1 MDLIKKSTSK
11 EQYLNLSPFTGFS
24 RSFNIL
30 YLTHIYTTRTWSSIK
45 INQLQAYN
53 CIFFLAVQPFIIS
66 VAASN
71 PSLKE
76 IYGLDRRMNF
86 HRSCDSGESWRQ
98 ITDGYFNKT
107 LTESQL
113 IKAKALPENLVS
125 EMPTSDLTALADST
139 GTTWGGEWF
148 EKKFHITDARRA
160 SHYLLCCV
168 GEGGVGEDHM
178 VFRWSGRGISLRQQ
192 SLRGDLSKLTAS
204 WMPVRWDQVTQP
216 NPLTPQMINNKRSPV
231 DPVDPVSVG
240 CLLFLVHALPWK
252 VYAFPLFC
260 FPVSGRGIHVMTAG
274 SDAWSLVGT
283 WKCCGQ

>member
-1 MDLIKKSTSK
+1 MDLIRKSTSK

-113 IKAKALPENLVS
+113 IKAKALSENLVS

-148 EKKFHITDARRA
+148 EKKFYITDARRA

-168 GEGGVGEDHM
+168 GEGVVWGRSHGFQMEWKRDQSSPTEFKGGLEQIDCQLNASEVG
-178 VFRWSGRGISLRQQ
+178 SGDTTQ
-192 SLRGDLSKLTAS
+192 SS
-204 WMPVRWDQVTQP
+204 
-216 NPLTPQMINNKRSPV
+216 NP
-231 DPVDPVSVG
+231 
-240 CLLFLVHALPWK
+240 
-252 VYAFPLFC
+252 
-260 FPVSGRGIHVMTAG
+260 
-274 SDAWSLVGT
+274 SDD
-283 WKCCGQ
+283 K

>member
-1 MDLIKKSTSK
+1 
-11 EQYLNLSPFTGFS
+11 
-24 RSFNIL
+24 
-30 YLTHIYTTRTWSSIK
+30 
-45 INQLQAYN
+45 
-53 CIFFLAVQPFIIS
+53 
-66 VAASN
+66 
-71 PSLKE
+71 
-76 IYGLDRRMNF
+76 MNF

-113 IKAKALPENLVS
+113 IRAKALPENLVS

-148 EKKFHITDARRA
+148 EKNFILLMQEGPVITC
-160 SHYLLCCV
+160 Y
-168 GEGGVGEDHM
+168 GVWGKREFWEDHM
-178 VFRWSGRGISLRQQ
+178 VCRGNGRGISLRQQ

-216 NPLTPQMINNKRSPV
+216 NPLTPQMINNKRSPM
-231 DPVDPVSVG
+231 DPVDPVSVC

-260 FPVSGRGIHVMTAG
+260 FPVSGHGIHVMTAG

>member
-1 MDLIKKSTSK
+1 
-11 EQYLNLSPFTGFS
+11 
-24 RSFNIL
+24 
-30 YLTHIYTTRTWSSIK
+30 
-45 INQLQAYN
+45 
-53 CIFFLAVQPFIIS
+53 
-66 VAASN
+66 
-71 PSLKE
+71 
-76 IYGLDRRMNF
+76 MNF

-148 EKKFHITDARRA
+148 EKKFYITDARRA

-168 GEGGVGEDHM
+168 GEGGVWGRSHGFQREWKRDQSSPTEFNGGLEQIDCQLNASE
-178 VFRWSGRGISLRQQ
+178 VGSGDTTQ
-192 SLRGDLSKLTAS
+192 SSNL
-204 WMPVRWDQVTQP
+204 
-216 NPLTPQMINNKRSPV
+216 MINNKRSPV
-231 DPVDPVSVG
+231 DPVYPVSVG

-260 FPVSGRGIHVMTAG
+260 FPVSGRGIHAMTAG

-283 WKCCGQ
+283 WKCCGQWWDGWVLTAVKLVNSALSSHIELMYKFAYSS